1 MTLFWILSVA
11 LIAIAIV
18 FIVYPLWR
26 GAPKRNTVARDAAN
40 LAILRDQIAEMDND
54 LKNGLLTPELYEQ
67 GKRELETRVLEE
79 VGEVAAQAAPGAQ
92 PHKIL
97 AIVLSILLP
106 VTAFGV
112 YFIVGEPAAM
122 RPADTASMAQGNPNS
137 GMEGMGG
144 MMRTENGIRELEK
157 RVDANAQDGEAIV
170 MLARSYMEM
179 ERFDDSAKMYAKLV
193 KLIPDEAW
201 VWVDYADAQAMAN
214 GQTLRGK
221 PTEFINK
228 ALQLD
233 PSHMKTL
240 ALAGSAAMERGD
252 FANAIQY
259 WEKLLKQLP
268 PGGEDAV
275 AIQGGIGEARQL
287 LAQMNNGGK
296 AAPVPQQIAPPQAVP
311 SAVSGKERI
320 TGRVT
325 LDPKLKNKYHPDDT
339 LFVLA
344 RAAEGP
350 KMPLAIL
357 RMRVRDLPLDFEL
370 DDNMAMAPQ
379 MKLSNF
385 DKVVVVGRISKAG
398 TAMPQ
403 AGDAEGF
410 SIAVKP
416 GSQDVKLNIDR
427 VVQ

>member
-1 MTLFWILSVA
+1 MTLFWILCTALVA
-11 LIAIAIV
+11 LGIA

-26 GAPKRNTVARDAAN
+26 GAPKRNDVARDAAN
-40 LAILRDQIAEMDND
+40 LEILRDQIAEMDAD

-79 VGEVAAQAAPGAQ
+79 VVPAATTPAGSPN
-92 PHKIL
+92 KTL
-97 AIVLSILLP
+97 AIVLAVLLP
-106 VTAFGV
+106 IMSVGV
-112 YFIVGEPAAM
+112 YLVVGDVGALSPANPHAGM
-122 RPADTASMAQGNPNS
+122 SSGGEVRTDT
-137 GMEGMGG
+137 
-144 MMRTENGIRELEK
+144 GISALEK
-157 RVDANAQDGEAIV
+157 RVAANDQDGEAMV
-170 MLARSYMEM
+170 MLARSYMEID
-179 ERFDDSAKMYAKLV
+179 RFADSAKVYAKLV

-201 VWVDYADAQAMAN
+201 VWADYADAQAMAE

-228 ALQLD
+228 ALKLD
-233 PSHMKTL
+233 PNHMKGL

-252 FANAIQY
+252 FAAAIKH
-259 WEKLLKQLP
+259 WDKLLKQLP
-268 PGGEDAV
+268 PGSEDAM
-275 AIQGGIGEARQL
+275 AIQGGINEARQL
-287 LAQMNNGGK
+287 LSHMKSGGK
-296 AAPVPQQIAPPQAVP
+296 TAPMLEQIAPPQEMA
-311 SAVSGKERI
+311 SAAAGKERI

-325 LDPKLKNKYHPDDT
+325 LDAKLAGKYSPDDT

-357 RMRVRDLPLDFEL
+357 RMRVADLPLEFEL
-370 DDNMAMAPQ
+370 DDSMAMAPQ
-379 MKLSNF
+379 MMLSAF
-385 DKVVVVGRISKAG
+385 DQVVIVGRISKSG

-410 SIAVKP
+410 SITVKP
-416 GSQDVKLNIDR
+416 GTKSVKLKIDR

>member
-1 MTLFWILSVA
+1 MTLFWIICTALVA
-11 LIAIAIV
+11 LGIA

-26 GAPKRNTVARDAAN
+26 GAPKRNDVARDAAN
-40 LAILRDQIAEMDND
+40 LEILRDQIAEMDAD

-79 VGEVAAQAAPGAQ
+79 VVPAATAPAGS
-92 PHKIL
+92 PNKTL
-97 AIVLSILLP
+97 AIVLAVLLP
-106 VTAFGV
+106 IMSVGV
-112 YFIVGEPAAM
+112 YLVVGDVGALSPANPHAGM
-122 RPADTASMAQGNPNS
+122 SSGGEVRTDT
-137 GMEGMGG
+137 
-144 MMRTENGIRELEK
+144 GISALEK
-157 RVDANAQDGEAIV
+157 RVEDNDQDGEALV
-170 MLARSYMEM
+170 MLARSYMEID
-179 ERFDDSAKMYAKLV
+179 RFADSAKIYAKLV

-201 VWVDYADAQAMAN
+201 VWADYADAQAMAA

-233 PSHMKTL
+233 PNHMKGL

-252 FANAIQY
+252 FAAAIKH
-259 WEKLLKQLP
+259 WDKLLKQLP
-268 PGGEDAV
+268 PGSEDAM
-275 AIQGGIGEARQL
+275 AIQGGINEARQL
-287 LAQMNNGGK
+287 LSHMKSGGK
-296 AAPVPQQIAPPQAVP
+296 TAPMLEQIAPPEQMAP
-311 SAVSGKERI
+311 AAAGKERI

-325 LDPKLKNKYHPDDT
+325 LDPSLKGKYSPDDT

-357 RMRVRDLPLDFEL
+357 RMRVADLPLEFEL
-370 DDNMAMAPQ
+370 DDSMAMAPQ
-379 MKLSNF
+379 MTLSAF
-385 DKVVVVGRISKAG
+385 DQVVIVGRISKSG

-403 AGDAEGF
+403 SGDAEGF
-410 SIAVKP
+410 SVTVKP
-416 GSQDVKLNIDR
+416 GTRNVKLKIDR

>member
-1 MTLFWILSVA
+1 MTLFWILCTALVA
-11 LIAIAIV
+11 LGIA

-26 GAPKRNTVARDAAN
+26 GAPKRNDVARDAAN
-40 LAILRDQIAEMDND
+40 LEILRDQIAEMDAD

-79 VGEVAAQAAPGAQ
+79 VVPAATTPAGSPN
-92 PHKIL
+92 KTL
-97 AIVLSILLP
+97 AIVLAVLLP
-106 VTAFGV
+106 IMSVGV
-112 YFIVGEPAAM
+112 YLVVGDVRALSPANPHAGM
-122 RPADTASMAQGNPNS
+122 SSGGEVRTDT
-137 GMEGMGG
+137 
-144 MMRTENGIRELEK
+144 GISALEK
-157 RVDANAQDGEAIV
+157 RVAASDQDGEAMV
-170 MLARSYMEM
+170 MLARSYMEVD
-179 ERFDDSAKMYAKLV
+179 RFADSAKVYAKLV

-201 VWVDYADAQAMAN
+201 VWADYADAQAMAE

-233 PSHMKTL
+233 PNHMKGL

-252 FANAIQY
+252 FAAAIKH
-259 WEKLLKQLP
+259 WDKLLKQLP
-268 PGGEDAV
+268 PGSEDAM
-275 AIQGGIGEARQL
+275 AIQGGINEARQL
-287 LAQMNNGGK
+287 LSHMKSGGK
-296 AAPVPQQIAPPQAVP
+296 TSPMLEQIAPPEQMAP
-311 SAVSGKERI
+311 AAGKERI

-325 LDPKLKNKYHPDDT
+325 LDAKLAGKYSPDDT

-357 RMRVRDLPLDFEL
+357 RMRVADLPLDFEL
-370 DDNMAMAPQ
+370 DDSMAMAPQ
-379 MKLSNF
+379 MTLSAF
-385 DKVVVVGRISKAG
+385 DQVVIVGRISKSG

-410 SIAVKP
+410 SVTVKP
-416 GSQDVKLNIDR
+416 GTKNVKLKIDR
-427 VVQ
+427 IVQ

>member
-1 MTLFWILSVA
+1 MTLFWILCAALVA
-11 LIAIAIV
+11 IAIA

-26 GAPKRNTVARDAAN
+26 GAPKRNDVARDAAN
-40 LAILRDQIAEMDND
+40 LEILRDQIAEMDTD

-79 VGEVAAQAAPGAQ
+79 VVPAATTPAGSPS
-92 PHKIL
+92 KTL
-97 AIVLSILLP
+97 AIVLAVLLP
-106 VTAFGV
+106 IMSVGV
-112 YFIVGEPAAM
+112 YLVVGDVGALSPANPHAGM
-122 RPADTASMAQGNPNS
+122 SSGGEVRTDT
-137 GMEGMGG
+137 
-144 MMRTENGIRELEK
+144 GISALEK
-157 RVDANAQDGEAIV
+157 RVAANDQDGEAMV
-170 MLARSYMEM
+170 LLARSYMEID
-179 ERFDDSAKMYAKLV
+179 RFADSAKVYAKLV

-201 VWVDYADAQAMAN
+201 VWADYADAQAMAA

-233 PSHMKTL
+233 PNHMKGL

-252 FANAIQY
+252 FAAAIKY
-259 WEKLLKQLP
+259 WDKLLKQLP
-268 PGGEDAV
+268 PGSEDAM
-275 AIQGGIGEARQL
+275 AIQGGINEARQL
-287 LAQMNNGGK
+287 LSHMKSGGK
-296 AAPVPQQIAPPQAVP
+296 TAPMLEQIAPPEQMAP
-311 SAVSGKERI
+311 AAAGKERI

-325 LDPKLKNKYHPDDT
+325 LDSSLKGKYSPDDT

-350 KMPLAIL
+350 KMPLAIV
-357 RMRVRDLPLDFEL
+357 RMRVADLPLDFEL
-370 DDNMAMAPQ
+370 DDSMAMAPQ
-379 MKLSNF
+379 MTLSAF
-385 DKVVVVGRISKAG
+385 DQVVIVGRISKSG

-410 SIAVKP
+410 SVTVKP
-416 GSQDVKLNIDR
+416 GTRNVKLKIDR